1 MFLLSITYCETM
13 CNATECDNG
22 SRGDSSLHELCLS
35 KDAAMQI
42 VEIPADSN
50 EDQVSNSRVQLDKP
64 SPTDSED
71 LSEQL

>member
-1 MFLLSITYCETM
+1 MFLLSIIYCETL

-22 SRGDSSLHELCLS
+22 SRGDSSLHEICHA
-35 KDAAMQI
+35 KDADMPI
-42 VEIPADSN
+42 VEFPADSN

-64 SPTDSED
+64 CPTDSED